1 MDIDKLE
8 AYADQAAEQF
18 KKDEEEKDKGYAL
31 KNQFKEIKQSRPNNM
46 RKHYS
51 ENDKQQE
58 IKPWGQTRAPMFRNS
73 KNQNQAPVEE
83 KQ

>member
-1 MDIDKLE
+1 
-8 AYADQAAEQF
+8 
-18 KKDEEEKDKGYAL
+18 
-31 KNQFKEIKQSRPNNM
+31 M

-58 IKPWGQTRAPMFRNS
+58 IKPWGQTKAPMFRNS